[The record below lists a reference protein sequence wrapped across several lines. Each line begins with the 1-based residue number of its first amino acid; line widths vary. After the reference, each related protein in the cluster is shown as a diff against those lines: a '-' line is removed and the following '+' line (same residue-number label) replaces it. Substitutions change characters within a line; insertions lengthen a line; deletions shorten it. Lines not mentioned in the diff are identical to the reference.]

1 MSTPII
7 QAKEIS
13 KVYLSQGPQ
22 RAGLLRRRV
31 RVKKTAL
38 SDLSFSIDPGE
49 RVALIGPNGAGK
61 STTIKILTGTLEPTS
76 GAATVAGVVPWQERQ
91 RLACSIGCVFGN
103 QSQLW
108 PHLTISQ
115 NFLVI
120 GGMYRVPDASL
131 RTRIDGLCGHFGV
144 SELVHKRAAALSLGE
159 RMKCEIISALLH
171 HPAVLLLDEPS
182 IGLDIVARLNLRQL
196 IKELCHTVGTT
207 VLLTSHDAG
216 DIEGVCERVIVID
229 HGRVFFDGTLAAL
242 RSSVATQKTITIV
255 REIDAAPQL
264 DPRFT
269 VLREGE
275 RRFSITYQPTALTT
289 EAAVSVVLAAGG
301 VVDLGM
307 GEPPLEQII
316 AQLFSGNRTPQLPQ
330 GNKYTCKE

>member
-1 MSTPII
+1 MSTPIVRAS
-7 QAKEIS
+7 QLS
-13 KVYLSQGPQ
+13 KVFHSQTPQ
-22 RAGLLRRRV
+22 RRGILRRRV
-31 RVKKTAL
+31 RVEKTAL
-38 SDLSFSIDPGE
+38 ADVSFSIAPAE

-61 STTIKILTGTLEPTS
+61 STTIKVLTGTLEPTS
-76 GAATVAGVVPWQERQ
+76 GTATVAGVVPWQARQ
-91 RLACSIGCVFGN
+91 RLASSIGCVFGN

-108 PHLTISQ
+108 PQLTISQ
-115 NFLVI
+115 NLLVI
-120 GGMYRVPDASL
+120 GGMYRIPDATL
-131 RTRIDGLCGHFGV
+131 LKRIQGLCEHFNV

-196 IKELCHTVGTT
+196 IKELCLTVGTT

-242 RSSVATQKTITIV
+242 RGSVATQKTITIV
-255 REIDAAPQL
+255 RELDAAPLL

-269 VLREGE
+269 VLRDGE
-275 RRFSITYQPTALTT
+275 RRFSITYQPGELTT

-301 VVDLGM
+301 VVDLGI
-307 GEPPLEQII
+307 GEQPLEQII
-316 AQLFSGNRTPQLPQ
+316 AQLFSGSTARIGAAP
-330 GNKYTCKE
+330 